1 MEEFQHK
8 LKPSQKRKLEQHIVN
23 SMIHDN
29 ME

>member
-1 MEEFQHK
+1 MELQHK
-8 LKPSQKRKLEQHIVN
+8 LEPAQQRKLEQTIVN